1 MNSRGFRFAAFA
13 AALALL
19 GPVARAAGPDL
30 SPWVALARGRVE
42 PPGGIVLVG
51 ASRDG
56 LVKELL
62 ADEGDVVAKDAPL
75 AAMDDRSAR
84 LTRDLAA
91 SELAQAQAAAA
102 PLQLRQTAAAREVR
116 RLEQLVSEQ
125 LANAQD
131 LDQARDHAAEI
142 AAGIS
147 QAEAAE
153 NSARARLALAE
164 HEVDVCVVRAPV
176 AGQIVR
182 RLGAVGQ
189 AFSIQGG
196 PLFWLAPNGPRV
208 VIAQL
213 DEEAVRVV
221 TLGQHAEVITDSE
234 PGRVISATVQRVGLI
249 FGPRRPATDDPAE
262 RQDVRVVD
270 CVVALGDATPPL
282 LIGQRVVV
290 RFLRTGASGK

>member
-1 MNSRGFRFAAFA
+1 MNARGLRLATFAAV
-13 AALALL
+13 LTLL
-19 GPVARAAGPDL
+19 GPVAHAAGPDS

-42 PPGGIVLVG
+42 PPGGIVSVG

-56 LVKELL
+56 IVKELL
-62 ADEGDVVAKDAPL
+62 VDEGDAVAKDAPL
-75 AAMDDRSAR
+75 ATMDNRSA
-84 LTRDLAA
+84 LLNRDLAA
-91 SELAQAQAAAA
+91 RELDQAQAAAA

-116 RLEQLVSEQ
+116 RLEQLVAEQ

-147 QAEAAE
+147 QAAAAE
-153 NSARARLALAE
+153 SAARARLALAE
-164 HEVDVCVVRAPV
+164 HEVEVCVVRAPV

-196 PLFWLAPNGPRV
+196 PLFWLAPSGPRV

-213 DEEAVRVV
+213 DEEAVGLV
-221 TLGQHAEVITDSE
+221 TPGQRAEVITESA
-234 PGRVISATVQRVGLI
+234 PGRVIPGTVQRVGLM

-290 RFLRTGASGK
+290 RFLRPGASGK